1 MAATPVLVPV
11 EEYLNTTYRPDRDY
25 IDGEVKKRNLGE
37 KPHSRLKA
45 FFLGYFFARR
55 AELGLEA
62 SPEQRVQVSTTCY
75 RIPDITLLP
84 SNSPDKLI
92 VRVPPVL
99 CIEILA
105 REDTMNEM
113 LGRVEDYLRM
123 GVPAV
128 WIVNPWCREAR
139 SATPDGTVKLESES
153 LRMEGFDVVIPVAEI
168 FAELDPE

>member
-1 MAATPVLVPV
+1 MAAIPVLVPV

-25 IDGEVKKRNLGE
+25 IDGEVKERSVGE
-37 KPHSRLKA
+37 KPHSRLQA

-62 SPEQRVQVSTTCY
+62 LPEQRVQVSTTRF
-75 RIPDITLLP
+75 RIPDITIL
-84 SNSPDKLI
+84 SRNSPDKLI

-99 CIEILA
+99 CIEILS

-128 WIVNPWCREAR
+128 WIVNPWRREAR
-139 SATPDGTVKLESES
+139 SATPDGTIKLESES
-153 LRMEGFDVVIPVAEI
+153 LRMEGFDVAIPVAEI